1 MFDFIQKH
9 RRVAQIFLALIGI
22 TFATWGI
29 ESYTR
34 VRGGSDNAATVNG
47 TPVSQREFEAEL
59 RRQQERQQDQF
70 RRMFG
75 RPLEAESLDTPQ
87 IRKAL
92 LDQLIAVRLATQ
104 GLTVPDEVLAEI
116 LSSDPAFQLEG
127 KFSRAQYETMLRSQ
141 NPPMSPREYEARLRQ
156 LLALRQTASAVADS
170 AIVAHAVSER
180 LATLENEKREVS
192 QSPITAEQFM
202 GQAKVEDAEVKA
214 YFDAHQAEFVSPER
228 VRAEYVVLS
237 ADALAADEKVSA
249 EDVKAAWEGAFGQK
263 AKERKEARKKAL
275 AVLAEVKKDPARFA
289 EIAKAE
295 SQDPGSKEHGGDL
308 GFTGRGSFVKPFEDA
323 LYKMK
328 PGAISGLVESE
339 FGFHIIQL
347 TGVQKKDGKEERRAS
362 HILISAPDAGKP
374 FEQMRAQLETELK
387 KSRAAKRFNESA
399 EAFGNL
405 VYEQPDS
412 LKPAAERFKLQ
423 VRTSPWIAKGVNQDL
438 GPLDNAKLLAALFS
452 QDSIKSRRN
461 TDAIEVAPGQLVSAR
476 VIEYQP
482 AGQRSF
488 DEAKGEIAAKL
499 KKQKA
504 VALAQKDGAARLEQ
518 LRKGGAVAV
527 KWGPTR
533 NVSRR
538 DAQGLPREFLE
549 PIVTADTSKLPAYVG
564 IPVSDAGYLLV
575 RITKVTE
582 ADAKEKGVD
591 GGTRAAMVA
600 GGAQYDAYLASMRGR
615 ADVEIKPEALEKK
628 AQ

>member
-9 RRVAQIFLALIGI
+9 KRFAQIFLALIGI

-34 VRGGSDNAATVNG
+34 FRGGSDNAATVNG
-47 TPVSQREFEAEL
+47 ATVSKREFETEL
-59 RRQQERQQDQF
+59 RRQQERQQEQF
-70 RRMFG
+70 RRMLG
-75 RPLEAESLDTPQ
+75 RNLDADTLDTPQ

-104 GLTVPDEVLAEI
+104 GLAVPDEVLAEI
-116 LSSDPAFQLEG
+116 LSADPAFQLDG

-141 NPPMSPREYEARLRQ
+141 NPPMSPREYESRLRQ
-156 LLALRQTASAVADS
+156 LLALRQTAFAVADS
-170 AIVAHAVSER
+170 AIVPRAVSER
-180 LATLENEKREVS
+180 LAALENEKREVS

-202 GQAKVEDAEVKA
+202 SQAKVDDAEVKA
-214 YFDAHQAEFVSPER
+214 YFDAHQAELVSPER

-237 ADALAADEKVSA
+237 ADALAADEKVGA
-249 EDVKAAWEGAFGQK
+249 EEVKAAWESQFGQK
-263 AKERKEARKKAL
+263 AKERDEARKKAL

-295 SQDPGSKEHGGDL
+295 SQDPGSKDRGGDL
-308 GFTGRGSFVKPFEDA
+308 GFAARGSFVKPFEDA
-323 LYKMK
+323 LYRMK
-328 PGAISGLVESE
+328 PGGISDLVETE
-339 FGFHIIQL
+339 FGFHIIRL

-362 HILISAPDAGKP
+362 HILITAPDAGKP
-374 FEQMRAQLETELK
+374 FEQMRAQIEAELK

-423 VRTSPWIAKGVNQDL
+423 LRTSPWIAKGMNQDL
-438 GPLDNAKLLAALFS
+438 GPLDNAKLLGALFS

-461 TDAIEVAPGQLVSAR
+461 TDAIEVAPGTLLSAR
-476 VIEYQP
+476 VVEYQP
-482 AGQRSF
+482 AGQRSL

-499 KKQKA
+499 KKEKA
-504 VALAQKDGAARLEQ
+504 VALAQKDGAAKLEQ
-518 LRKGGAVAV
+518 LRKGGAVVV

-538 DAQGLPREFLE
+538 DSQGLPREFLE
-549 PIVTADTSKLPAYVG
+549 PIVTADAAKLPAYVG

-575 RITKVTE
+575 RITRVTE
-582 ADAKEKGVD
+582 ADLKDRGAESA
-591 GGTRAAMVA
+591 RAATVA
-600 GGAQYDAYLASMRGR
+600 GGAQYDAYLTSLRGR
-615 ADVEIKPEALEKK
+615 AEVEIKPEVLEKK
-628 AQ
+628 AP

>member
-47 TPVSQREFEAEL
+47 TPVSKREFEAEL

-116 LSSDPAFQLEG
+116 LSSDPAFQAEG

-170 AIVAHAVSER
+170 AIVARAVSER
-180 LATLENEKREVS
+180 LATLESEKREVS

-263 AKERKEARKKAL
+263 AKEREEARKKAL

-339 FGFHIIQL
+339 FGFHIIRL

-374 FEQMRAQLETELK
+374 FEQMRAQIETELK

-452 QDSIKSRRN
+452 QDSVKSRRN

>member
-1 MFDFIQKH
+1 MFDFVQKH
-9 RRVAQIFLALIGI
+9 KRVAQIFLAVIGI

-34 VRGGSDNAATVNG
+34 FRGGSDNAASVNG
-47 TPVSQREFEAEL
+47 VAVSKREFETEL
-59 RRQQERQQDQF
+59 RRQQERQQEQF

-75 RPLEAESLDTPQ
+75 RPLEADSLDTPQ

-104 GLTVPDEVLAEI
+104 GLAVPDEVLAEI
-116 LSSDPAFQLEG
+116 LSADPAFQLEG

-156 LLALRQTASAVADS
+156 LLALRQTAFAVADS
-170 AIVAHAVSER
+170 AIVPRAVSER
-180 LATLENEKREVS
+180 LAALENERREVS

-202 GQAKVEDAEVKA
+202 SQAKVDDAEVKA

-228 VRAEYVVLS
+228 VRAEYLVLS
-237 ADALAADEKVSA
+237 ADALATDEKVSP

-263 AKERKEARKKAL
+263 AKEREEARKKAL
-275 AVLAEVKKDPARFA
+275 AVLAEVKKNPARFA

-295 SQDPGSKEHGGDL
+295 SQDPGSKDQGGDL
-308 GFTGRGSFVKPFEDA
+308 GFAGRGSFVKPFEDA

-328 PGAISGLVESE
+328 PGGISDLVDTE

-362 HILISAPDAGKP
+362 HILITAPDAGKP
-374 FEQMRAQLETELK
+374 FEQMRAQIETELR

-423 VRTSPWIAKGVNQDL
+423 LRTSPWIAKGVNQDL
-438 GPLDNAKLLAALFS
+438 GPLDNAKLLGALFS
-452 QDSIKSRRN
+452 QDSVKSRRN

-476 VIEYQP
+476 VVEYQP

-488 DEAKGEIAAKL
+488 DEAKGEIATKL
-499 KKQKA
+499 KKDKA

-518 LRKGGAVAV
+518 LRKGGAVVV

-538 DAQGLPREFLE
+538 DSQGLPREFLQ
-549 PIVTADTSKLPAYVG
+549 PIVAADTSRLPAYVG

-582 ADAKEKGVD
+582 ADLKDRGE
-591 GGTRAAMVA
+591 GGARAAMVA
-600 GGAQYDAYLASMRGR
+600 GGAQYDTYLTSMRGR
-615 ADVEIKPEALEKK
+615 AEVEIKPEALEKK

>member
-47 TPVSQREFEAEL
+47 TPVSKREFEAEL

-116 LSSDPAFQLEG
+116 LSSDPAFQAEG

-170 AIVAHAVSER
+170 AIVARAVSER

-263 AKERKEARKKAL
+263 AKEREEARKKAL

-412 LKPAAERFKLQ
+412 LKPAAERFKLKIQ
-423 VRTSPWIAKGVNQDL
+423 TSGWLTRAGGEQR
-438 GPLDNAKLLAALFS
+438 GPLDNRKVLAALFS
-452 QDSIKSRRN
+452 SDALSNKRN
-461 TDAIEVAPGQLVSAR
+461 TDAIEVATGTLVAAR
-476 VIEYQP
+476 VVEHQP
-482 AGQRSF
+482 AAQRKLEEVK
-488 DEAKGEIAAKL
+488 DEITAMLQRQEAGELARKDGEAK
-499 KKQKA
+499 
-504 VALAQKDGAARLEQ
+504 LAE
-518 LRKGGAVAV
+518 LRKGAAAAGV
-527 KWGPTR
+527 KWGTPVT
-533 NVSRR
+533 VSRR
-538 DAQGLPREFLE
+538 E
-549 PIVTADTSKLPAYVG
+549 PQKIPGGVVRSVMAADTSKLPAYIG
-564 IPVSDAGYLLV
+564 LPAGEAGYLLV
-575 RITKVTE
+575 RISKVVE
-582 ADAKEKGVD
+582 GDPKQVGD
-591 GGTRAAMVA
+591 PMPRAVGLA
-600 GGAQYDAYLASMRGR
+600 GAAQFEAYLESLRKQ
-615 ADVEIKPEALEKK
+615 ADISVNPGNLEKK
-628 AQ
+628 

>member
-1 MFDFIQKH
+1 MFDFVQKH
-9 RRVAQIFLALIGI
+9 KRVAQIFLALIGI

-263 AKERKEARKKAL
+263 AKEREEARKKAL

-374 FEQMRAQLETELK
+374 FEQMRAQIETELK

>member
-47 TPVSQREFEAEL
+47 TPVSKREFEAEL

-116 LSSDPAFQLEG
+116 LSSDPAFQAEG

-170 AIVAHAVSER
+170 AIVARAVSER
-180 LATLENEKREVS
+180 LATLESEKREVS

-263 AKERKEARKKAL
+263 AKEREEARKKAL

-452 QDSIKSRRN
+452 QDSVKSRRN

>member
-47 TPVSQREFEAEL
+47 TPVSKREFEAEL

-116 LSSDPAFQLEG
+116 LSSDPAFQAEG

-170 AIVAHAVSER
+170 AIVARAVSER

-263 AKERKEARKKAL
+263 AKEREEARKKAL
-275 AVLAEVKKDPARFA
+275 AVLAEVKKDPVRFA

-374 FEQMRAQLETELK
+374 FEQMRAQIETELK

-452 QDSIKSRRN
+452 QDSVKSRRN

-488 DEAKGEIAAKL
+488 DEA
-499 KKQKA
+499 
-504 VALAQKDGAARLEQ
+504 
-518 LRKGGAVAV
+518 
-527 KWGPTR
+527 
-533 NVSRR
+533 
-538 DAQGLPREFLE
+538 
-549 PIVTADTSKLPAYVG
+549 
-564 IPVSDAGYLLV
+564 
-575 RITKVTE
+575 
-582 ADAKEKGVD
+582 
-591 GGTRAAMVA
+591 
-600 GGAQYDAYLASMRGR
+600 
-615 ADVEIKPEALEKK
+615 
-628 AQ
+628 